1 MTSFQAEEE
10 TDAMIRRPRRLRR
23 PTMRRHGAEESSR
36 EPLVVFQ
43 LGIARGRR
51 KRRTLRIMG
60 NLKINSPGFR
70 LGYPPRFPTCWLACQ
85 KMKSFF
91 AEHPEQ
97 DSARG
102 H

>member
-1 MTSFQAEEE
+1 
-10 TDAMIRRPRRLRR
+10 MIRRPRRLRR
-23 PTMRRHGAEESSR
+23 PTMRRDGAKESSP
-36 EPLVVFQ
+36 EPLAAVQ
-43 LGIARGRR
+43 SGIARGRR
-51 KRRTLRIMG
+51 KRRTLRITG

-85 KMKSFF
+85 KMMRSF

-97 DSARG
+97 GSAKG